1 MSKQETPMIR
11 TERLMLRRFT
21 IDDADD
27 VLDDPEWGRYLAD
40 SATRCRLAA
49 LEDRTPVTLT

>member
-1 MSKQETPMIR
+1 MSKQETPIIR

-27 VLDDPEWGRYLAD
+27 I
-40 SATRCRLAA
+40 
-49 LEDRTPVTLT
+49 LEYASDLE